1 MTHVVRSSLLVATF
15 FAAALFAAPLVGQ
28 AVTPPPIPPQSVSDS
43 QEIALGA
50 MLARQFDR
58 DRGLENPTEQN
69 RRMEAYLQSIAD
81 SIAPYTRRRL
91 PWRMHYDSHPGFR
104 SGFALPGGHIVIG
117 AGILALMSTED
128 EAAAVIAHEI
138 IHIDENQVSGR
149 ITQLMAKDHRSLTD
163 STQWRWGEFGR
174 SYGPVLENWC
184 DYDGAKL
191 AVKAHYSPY
200 AYEMILQTFVVIGG
214 VQSPKTPAP
223 KAITDRITQIRNEI
237 QTEHWEQLTKTRPIA
252 LPYSN
257 D

>member
-1 MTHVVRSSLLVATF
+1 MNSRVRWMF
-15 FAAALFAAPLVGQ
+15 PFALCAGTVPLAGQ
-28 AVTPPPIPPQSVSDS
+28 AVTPPPIPAQSVSDS

-58 DRGLENPTEQN
+58 DRGLENPTEQD

-81 SIAPYTRRRL
+81 SLAPYTRRKL
-91 PWRMHYDSHPGFR
+91 PWHIHYDSHPGFR

-184 DYDGAKL
+184 DYDGAKI
-191 AVKAHYSPY
+191 AVQAHYSPFG
-200 AYEMILQTFVVIGG
+200 YEMILQTLVAIAG
-214 VQSPKTPAP
+214 VQSPTTPAP
-223 KAITDRITQIRNEI
+223 KAITVRITQIRDEI
-237 QTEHWEQLTKTRPIA
+237 KTQHWDALTKTRPIA